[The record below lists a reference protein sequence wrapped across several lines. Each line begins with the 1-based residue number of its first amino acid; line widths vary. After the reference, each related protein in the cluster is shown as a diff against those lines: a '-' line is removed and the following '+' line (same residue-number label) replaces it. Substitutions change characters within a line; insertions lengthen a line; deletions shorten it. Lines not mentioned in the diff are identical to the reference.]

1 MGAEDRS
8 VSSLV
13 EMVRLG
19 ELRLPEMQREY
30 VWTAAKVR
38 DLFDSLY
45 RGYPSGVILVWEPSE
60 AEDSELRTR
69 DFAVQASEKGRRSLL
84 LLDGQQ
90 RLTSLSAVL
99 RGEPVQ
105 VKWRK
110 RPIELL
116 FNLDHPD
123 ELMSVMEAD
132 SEDATDEGELS
143 IEEKLRRRAFVVGTN
158 KLAAQ
163 KQWVK
168 VSSIFQNDSSIDILE
183 DKGYDISML
192 GRDLRRKYT
201 GRLDAVRAIKNYQY
215 RVEILEKDKSYQ
227 EVTEIFVR
235 VNSLGARLKS
245 SDLALA
251 QITAT
256 WRGAL
261 DIFTE
266 YEKRT
271 HDRGFSLD
279 LGIILRTLLAL
290 TTGQARFSRMG
301 SLPLATLQSGWERT
315 KKALDFAHNFLVN
328 DLGIESSV
336 VLTSPFFVATL
347 AYWGDL
353 RGFKIDETTH
363 LGEKAAFRKWLLIA
377 NAKGRYSRG
386 SSETLLEQDLH
397 ELRDAGV
404 SGLSQRLAN
413 QVGRLDITEEELTDR
428 RPQSGVFKTF
438 LLALRAKGAVEW
450 ESRLLVSAKHQ
461 GESDQ
466 VEYHHIFPDAYLRQV
481 RPDLK
486 ESARNDIANLA
497 IVGGSTNR
505 HISKK
510 APAIYKASF
519 DADILAAHLVDFA
532 DGLDQP
538 ERFETFVTK
547 RRTAMAAL
555 LNEFLDT
562 KPRADE

>member
-1 MGAEDRS
+1 MGAEERS
-8 VSSLV
+8 VHALV

-19 ELRLPEMQREY
+19 ELRLPEMQRQY

-60 AEDSELRTR
+60 VEDLAIRERE
-69 DFAVQASEKGRRSLL
+69 FAVDVVSSSRRRSLL

-90 RLTSLSAVL
+90 RLTSLSAVM
-99 RGEPVQ
+99 RGEPVH

-132 SEDATDEGELS
+132 SDDAVDEEELS
-143 IEEKLRRRAFVVGTN
+143 IEERLRRRAFIVGTS

-163 KQWVK
+163 SNWVK
-168 VSSIFQNDSSIDILE
+168 VSSIFQNDSSIDLLE
-183 DKGYDISML
+183 DKGYDISTL
-192 GRDLRRKYT
+192 DRATRRKYT
-201 GRLDAVRAIKNYQY
+201 GRLDAVRAIKHYTY
-215 RVEILEKDKSYQ
+215 RVEILEKEKSYQ

-256 WRGAL
+256 WRGSL
-261 DIFTE
+261 DIFTQ

-271 HDRGFSLD
+271 HERNFALD
-279 LGIILRTLLAL
+279 LGTILRTLLAL

-301 SLPLATLQSGWERT
+301 ALSLGALQAGWERT

-328 DLGIESSV
+328 DLGIESPV
-336 VLTSPFFVATL
+336 VLNSPLLVATT
-347 AYWGDL
+347 AYWGDI
-353 RGFKIDETTH
+353 RGYKIDEE
-363 LGEKAAFRKWLLIA
+363 EKLAFRRWLLIA

-397 ELRDAGV
+397 ELRGAGV
-404 SGLSQRLAN
+404 PGLIQRLVN
-413 QVGRLDITEEELTDR
+413 QMGRLDFTEEELTAR
-428 RPQSGVFKTF
+428 RPQSGAFKTF
-438 LLALRAKGAVEW
+438 LLALRAAGAEDW
-450 ESRLLVSAKHQ
+450 KTKLLVSAKHE
-461 GESDQ
+461 GEGDA
-466 VEYHHIFPDAYLRQV
+466 VEYHHIFPDAYLKSV
-481 RPDLK
+481 RPDLPD
-486 ESARNDIANLA
+486 SARNDIANLA
-497 IVGGSTNR
+497 IIGGATNR

-510 APAIYKASF
+510 APALYKQDF
-519 DADILAAHLVDFA
+519 DADVLAVHLIDFSS
-532 DGLDQP
+532 GLDRP
-538 ERFETFVTK
+538 ENYEQFVEQ
-547 RRTAMAAL
+547 RRAAMANM
-555 LNEFLDT
+555 LNNFLKVSET
-562 KPRADE
+562 AV

>member
-1 MGAEDRS
+1 MGAEERT
-8 VSSLV
+8 VHALV

-19 ELRLPEMQREY
+19 ELRLPEMQRQY

-60 AEDSELRTR
+60 AEDVALRDR
-69 DFAVQASEKGRRSLL
+69 DFAVDVASSRGRRSLL

-90 RLTSLSAVL
+90 RLTSLSAVM
-99 RGEPVQ
+99 RGEPVH

-123 ELMSVMEAD
+123 ELMSVMEVD
-132 SEDATDEGELS
+132 SEDAIDEEELS
-143 IEEKLRRRAFVVGTN
+143 IGEKLRRRAFIVGTN

-163 KQWVK
+163 PHWVK
-168 VSSIFQNDSSIDILE
+168 VSSIFSNESSIDLLE
-183 DKGYDISML
+183 DKGFEIAALD
-192 GRDLRRKYT
+192 RETRRKYT
-201 GRLDAVRAIKNYQY
+201 SRLDAVRAIKNYKY
-215 RVEILEKDKSYQ
+215 RMEILERDKSYR

-256 WRGAL
+256 WRGSL
-261 DIFTE
+261 EIFTH
-266 YEKRT
+266 YEKQT
-271 HDRGFSLD
+271 HERRFSLD
-279 LGIILRTLLAL
+279 LGVILRTLLAL

-301 SLPLATLQSGWERT
+301 SLTLPVLQSGWERT

-328 DLGIESSV
+328 DLGIESPV
-336 VLTSPFFVATL
+336 VLTSPLFVATV
-347 AYWGDL
+347 AYWADI
-353 RGFKIDETTH
+353 REYRIEEAEKI
-363 LGEKAAFRKWLLIA
+363 AFRKWLLIA

-386 SSETLLEQDLH
+386 SSETLLEQDFH
-397 ELRDAGV
+397 ELRGV
-404 SGLSQRLAN
+404 GVPGLNQRLVN
-413 QVGRLDITEEELTDR
+413 QVGRLDFTEEELIDR
-428 RPQSGVFKTF
+428 RPQSGAFKTF
-438 LLALRAKGAVEW
+438 LLALRAEGAEDW
-450 ESRLLVSAKHQ
+450 KTKLLISAKHQ
-461 GESDQ
+461 GESDA
-466 VEYHHIFPDAYLRQV
+466 VEYHHIFPDAYLKSV
-481 RPDLK
+481 RPDLN

-510 APAIYKASF
+510 APSLYRHDFAP
-519 DADILAAHLVDFA
+519 DVLATHLVDFS

-538 ERFETFVTK
+538 ENFEAFVVQ
-547 RRTAMAAL
+547 RRAAMAAT
-555 LNEFLDT
+555 LNKFLGAT
-562 KPRADE
+562 SISDE

>member
-1 MGAEDRS
+1 MGAEDRT

-19 ELRLPEMQREY
+19 ELRLPEMQRQY

-60 AEDSELRTR
+60 IEESALHTR
-69 DFAVQASEKGRRSLL
+69 DFAVDAAAKGRRSLL

-116 FNLDHPD
+116 FNLDHPA

-132 SEDATDEGELS
+132 SEEAVDEEELTL
-143 IEEKLRRRAFVVGTN
+143 EEKLRRRAFIVGTN
-158 KLAAQ
+158 KLASQ
-163 KQWVK
+163 RQWVK
-168 VSSIFQNDSSIDILE
+168 VSTIFQHDSSIDILE
-183 DKGYDISML
+183 DRGYDISTL
-192 GRDLRRKYT
+192 DRDLRRLYT
-201 GRLDAVRAIKNYQY
+201 SRLDAVRAIKNYVY
-215 RVEILEKDKSYQ
+215 RVEILEQDKSYQ

-245 SDLALA
+245 ADLALA

-256 WRGAL
+256 WRGSL

-266 YEKRT
+266 YEKST

-279 LGIILRTLLAL
+279 LGVILRTLLAL
-290 TTGQARFSRMG
+290 TTDQARFSRMG
-301 SLPLATLQSGWERT
+301 SLSRAALESGWERT
-315 KKALDFAHNFLVN
+315 KKALDFAYNFLVN
-328 DLGIESSV
+328 DLGIESPV
-336 VLTSPFFVATL
+336 VLTSPFFVATV
-347 AYWGDL
+347 AYWGNV
-353 RGFKIDETTH
+353 REYRIDDA
-363 LGEKAAFRKWLLIA
+363 EKAAFRQWLLIA

-397 ELRDAGV
+397 ELRDEGV
-404 SGLSQRLAN
+404 PGLVKRLVN
-413 QVGRLDITEEELTDR
+413 QVGRLDITEEELADR
-428 RPQSGVFKTF
+428 RPQSGAFKTF
-438 LLALRAKGAVEW
+438 LLALRAHRAVDW
-450 ESRLLVSAKHQ
+450 ETKLLVSAKHQ
-461 GESDQ
+461 GQSDA
-466 VEYHHIFPDAYLRQV
+466 VEYHHIFPDAYLREV

-486 ESARNDIANLA
+486 DSARNDIANLA

-510 APAIYKASF
+510 APSTYKSGF
-519 DADILAAHLVDFA
+519 DEPVLLAHLVDFS

-538 ERFETFVTK
+538 ENFELFVA
-547 RRTAMAAL
+547 RRRAAMAAL
-555 LNEFLDT
+555 LNRFLGAVAPDGVD
-562 KPRADE
+562 AG

>member
-1 MGAEDRS
+1 
-8 VSSLV
+8 
-13 EMVRLG
+13 MVRLG

-60 AEDSELRTR
+60 EEDSALHTR
-69 DFAVQASEKGRRSLL
+69 DFAVQASNRGRRSLL

-116 FNLDHPD
+116 FNLDHPE

-132 SEDATDEGELS
+132 SDDATDEQELS
-143 IEEKLRRRAFVVGTN
+143 IEEKLRRRAFIISTN

-163 KQWVK
+163 KHWVK
-168 VSSIFQNDSSIDILE
+168 VSSIFQNESSIDILE
-183 DKGYDISML
+183 DKGFDISTL
-192 GRDLRRKYT
+192 DRETRRRYA
-201 GRLDAVRAIKNYQY
+201 GRLDAVRAIKNYTY

-256 WRGAL
+256 WKGSL

-271 HDRGFSLD
+271 HDRSFGLD
-279 LGIILRTLLAL
+279 LGVILRTLLAL
-290 TTGQARFSRMG
+290 TTDQARFSRMG
-301 SLPLATLQSGWERT
+301 SLSRASLEGGWERT

-328 DLGIESSV
+328 DLGIESPV
-336 VLTSPFFVATL
+336 VLSSPLFVATV
-347 AYWGDL
+347 AYWGDV
-353 RGFKIDETTH
+353 RDYKIDES
-363 LGEKAAFRKWLLIA
+363 EKAAFRQWLLVA
-377 NAKGRYSRG
+377 NLKGRYSRG

-397 ELRDAGV
+397 ALRDSGV
-404 SGLSQRLAN
+404 PDLNQRLVN
-413 QVGRLDITEEELTDR
+413 QVGRLDITEDELVDR

-438 LLALRAKGAVEW
+438 LLALRASGAVDW
-450 ESRLLVSAKHQ
+450 ETKLLVSAKHQ
-461 GESDQ
+461 GERDQ
-466 VEYHHIFPDAYLRQV
+466 IEYHHIFPDAYLKET

-497 IVGGSTNR
+497 IVGGATNR

-510 APAIYKASF
+510 APAAYRSSF
-519 DADILAAHLVDFA
+519 ETAVLAAHLVDF
-532 DGLDQP
+532 DNGLDQP
-538 ERFETFVTK
+538 DEFESFVGERRK
-547 RRTAMAAL
+547 KMAAL
-555 LNEFLDT
+555 LNQFLGT
-562 KPRADE
+562 ADRSSE

>member
-1 MGAEDRS
+1 MGTEDRT
-8 VSSLV
+8 VNSLV

-60 AEDSELRTR
+60 KEESALQTR
-69 DFAVQASEKGRRSLL
+69 DFAVETSDKGRRSLL

-99 RGEPVQ
+99 RDEPVQ

-123 ELMSVMEAD
+123 ELMSVMETDAENAAD
-132 SEDATDEGELS
+132 EEELS
-143 IEEKLRRRAFVVGTN
+143 IEEKLRRRAFIVGTN
-158 KLAAQ
+158 KLAGQ

-168 VSSIFQNDSSIDILE
+168 VSSVFKNDSSIDILE
-183 DKGYDISML
+183 DKGYDISTL
-192 GRDLRRKYT
+192 DREIRRKYT
-201 GRLDAVRAIKNYQY
+201 ARLDAVRAIKHYLY

-235 VNSLGARLKS
+235 VNSLGARLRS

-256 WRGAL
+256 WKGSL

-279 LGIILRTLLAL
+279 LGVILRTLLAL

-301 SLPLATLQSGWERT
+301 SLSRPSLESGWERT

-328 DLGIESSV
+328 DLGVESPV
-336 VLTSPFFVATL
+336 VLTSPFFVATV
-347 AYWGDL
+347 AYWGDI
-353 RGFKIDETTH
+353 RDYKIEEA
-363 LGEKAAFRKWLLIA
+363 EKHALRKWLLIA

-404 SGLSQRLAN
+404 PGLSQRLIN
-413 QVGRLDITEEELTDR
+413 QVGRLDITEDETHRSPPAVGCLQDVPPRPPREGCGRLGKQVARQRQTPR
-428 RPQSGVFKTF
+428 RERRSRVPPHLPG
-438 LLALRAKGAVEW
+438 RIPEGGA
-450 ESRLLVSAKHQ
+450 A
-461 GESDQ
+461 
-466 VEYHHIFPDAYLRQV
+466 
-481 RPDLK
+481 
-486 ESARNDIANLA
+486 
-497 IVGGSTNR
+497 
-505 HISKK
+505 
-510 APAIYKASF
+510 
-519 DADILAAHLVDFA
+519 
-532 DGLDQP
+532 
-538 ERFETFVTK
+538 
-547 RRTAMAAL
+547 
-555 LNEFLDT
+555 
-562 KPRADE
+562 